1 MKKPLDFYFDFSSPY
16 AYLASTRIEALGQ
29 ELGRDVV
36 WRPILLGPMFQA
48 MGSGPLVDIPLKGA
62 YAERDFARSAQLFDI
77 PYQRPDPFPIA
88 TVGAARATLFLR
100 AQGGNLAAAFAHRV
114 FDAYYVQGQD
124 IRDAAIL
131 RAQAQAIGFD
141 PAALEQGMADPAIK
155 AALKQDVA
163 DAMGRG
169 VFGSPFVFVD
179 DEPFWGF
186 DRFDHIRRW
195 AARQAG

>member
-16 AYLASTRIEALGQ
+16 GYLASTQIEALGQ
-29 ELGRDVV
+29 ALGRSVI

-48 MGSGPLVDIPLKGA
+48 MGSGPLINIPLKGT
-62 YAERDFARSAQLFDI
+62 YAEHDFARSAQLFDI
-77 PYQRPDPFPIA
+77 PYRRPEPFPIA

-100 AQGGNLAAAFAHRV
+100 RQDDALAADFARRV

-124 IRDAAIL
+124 IRDAAVL
-131 RAQAQAIGFD
+131 KAQAQAMGLD
-141 PAALEQGMADPAIK
+141 PAALEQGMADPVIK
-155 AALKQDVA
+155 DALKQEVA
-163 DAMGRG
+163 DAMDRG

-179 DEPFWGF
+179 NEPFWGF

-195 AARQAG
+195 VARQPG